1 MIGIRRRPG
10 DCQSLW
16 SKDEIKQ
23 AQITRMLLMKCM
35 ASGFVVVSKAA
46 CRNQEQS
53 LTPSLL
59 DRVQAVSRN
68 EDSQD
73 FLEVL
78 TSTGMMT
85 GSTSV
90 LPQ

>member
-1 MIGIRRRPG
+1 
-10 DCQSLW
+10 
-16 SKDEIKQ
+16 
-23 AQITRMLLMKCM
+23 MKCM

-46 CRNQEQS
+46 CKNQEQS